1 MSFLKSPIIKQKGF
15 SPMPVVRGGI
25 PKYADSRINKK
36 VIGTP
41 AWEEYWN
48 EQLTYCH
55 KGYQTG
61 GLFLP
66 GRFYYYLN
74 FNSMATGDGIITPDY
89 VDLHYELAMLIEHC
103 KVTGKNIIC
112 AKKRRAGIS
121 EATQKMVVD
130 YGWRF
135 FHGYQAGV
143 AAGQDVYAQDFMKK
157 WASADALIAPEFR
170 TKKLLNNDNEV
181 IAGYNVKHEDG
192 NNEEGTKN
200 TIYVRTMYN
209 NPNLFKG
216 LYLNDVIAEEA
227 GEFGKLKEF
236 FRASLACTKIGD
248 KTIGN
253 FYIYGTGGQIDKG
266 SKDFK
271 EMWYEPDAYNAIKFL
286 ILAGRFHPPFYGGCS
301 YDKPKIPNLLKA
313 YKPFETHGM
322 EDTEAAID
330 ALKAERAILLKAG
343 DKKSYLEHLQN
354 YPLEEKDIFRKV
366 TVNNFDTEK
375 LNDQEYK
382 IATTNKK
389 WSKWKLEWVR
399 DDNGLIKHPLAVVA
413 IPMKKEDLSKEC
425 FLILDTEH
433 PRKKTQ
439 NLYCAGGDSY
449 DQDIARTTKS
459 LGAMCVRIRANN
471 IQGAMKSGPVAVIC
485 TRPARKEIFYDMCL
499 RLCVYYNLRNNFLVD
514 VAKPQI
520 VKYFEDRSA
529 LDFLARRPKK
539 FESERSEQQHMFGVS
554 LNGYSRPMM
563 TALMESDIYYNVEN
577 IWFNHTEELTD
588 GTKIQCDL
596 INQLGNFDEVE
607 IGSDNDLADAYG
619 ISLMQDVSCEYQPTN
634 EGDVDLSK
642 VFDLYEG
649 SFDQFGN
656 AIPEPK
662 DVEFKSDEQD
672 TDIFG
677 LR

>member
-1 MSFLKSPIIKQKGF
+1 
-15 SPMPVVRGGI
+15 
-25 PKYADSRINKK
+25 
-36 VIGTP
+36 
-41 AWEEYWN
+41 
-48 EQLTYCH
+48 
-55 KGYQTG
+55 
-61 GLFLP
+61 
-66 GRFYYYLN
+66 
-74 FNSMATGDGIITPDY
+74 
-89 VDLHYELAMLIEHC
+89 
-103 KVTGKNIIC
+103 
-112 AKKRRAGIS
+112 
-121 EATQKMVVD
+121 
-130 YGWRF
+130 
-135 FHGYQAGV
+135 
-143 AAGQDVYAQDFMKK
+143 
-157 WASADALIAPEFR
+157 
-170 TKKLLNNDNEV
+170 
-181 IAGYNVKHEDG
+181 
-192 NNEEGTKN
+192 
-200 TIYVRTMYN
+200 
-209 NPNLFKG
+209 
-216 LYLNDVIAEEA
+216 
-227 GEFGKLKEF
+227 
-236 FRASLACTKIGD
+236 
-248 KTIGN
+248 
-253 FYIYGTGGQIDKG
+253 
-266 SKDFK
+266 
-271 EMWYEPDAYNAIKFL
+271 
-286 ILAGRFHPPFYGGCS
+286 
-301 YDKPKIPNLLKA
+301 
-313 YKPFETHGM
+313 
-322 EDTEAAID
+322 
-330 ALKAERAILLKAG
+330 
-343 DKKSYLEHLQN
+343 
-354 YPLEEKDIFRKV
+354 
-366 TVNNFDTEK
+366 
-375 LNDQEYK
+375 
-382 IATTNKK
+382 
-389 WSKWKLEWVR
+389 
-399 DDNGLIKHPLAVVA
+399 VVA